1 LYDSLVQ
8 LKNVSRNTNEL
19 SGSVYLRIEINHVM
33 ILLLAQIRWDG
44 RYCKMAKEAKEVATE
59 NLELL
64 SAFASS
70 CLYRG
75 EITDV
80 LYQFWLVFWA
90 LRRVRNLEAKS
101 LDIGGDIR
109 TVYNRLLRA
118 FNLTVDYFL
127 VPLPQ

>member
-1 LYDSLVQ
+1 
-8 LKNVSRNTNEL
+8 
-19 SGSVYLRIEINHVM
+19 M

-44 RYCKMAKEAKEVATE
+44 RYCKMAKEVATE

-70 CLYRG
+70 CIYRG

-101 LDIGGDIR
+101 LDIGEDIR
-109 TVYNRLLRA
+109 TVYNRLLHA